1 MRHRQ
6 RQTSA
11 LAALKICGRRS
22 STSQVIQV
30 GAPLH
35 CVSFNDHFN
44 LLKKDSAVE
53 STPPPEDRALSVTRV
68 DVRKILLRVNI
79 NKAARPDNIP
89 ACVLKTRASQLADV
103 ITDIFNI
110 SLSQRTVP
118 TCFKTALYLKESA
131 VSTLNDYHPMALSPM
146 LMKYFEK
153 LVLRHIKDNI
163 PANLDPQLRQL
174 RVL

>member
-1 MRHRQ
+1 MRHQQ

-11 LAALKICGRRS
+11 LAALKTCGRRS

-30 GAPLH
+30 GASLH
-35 CVSFNDHFN
+35 CVSFNDHFS

-53 STPPPEDRALSVTRV
+53 STPPPEDRALSVTRA
-68 DVRKILLRVNI
+68 DVRKIQLRVNI
-79 NKAARPDNIP
+79 NKAAGPDNIP
-89 ACVLKTRASQLADV
+89 GLKTCQSASWYHYWYLQHV
-103 ITDIFNI
+103 T
-110 SLSQRTVP
+110 LSGTVP

-131 VSTLNDYHPMALSPM
+131 VSTVNDYHPMALSPT